1 MKKIFLL
8 VILLFGFLV
17 GLPLMGVLVAGKN
30 VIQYCEFPPLTH
42 YVSHAPF
49 SWYFFLGLVII
60 AILIS
65 ALLFFQLHHK
75 QSSAGLKNQTNPAVF
90 PWWGNLGLLLIL
102 VSWVVAWNRFSL
114 FHDLQPYTFF
124 PFWWGY
130 ILFINGFTYFRSGSC
145 LLTGRPVYFFILFP
159 VSGCF
164 WWFFEYL
171 NRFVQNWY
179 YVGIDDF
186 NVLEYIFYA
195 SLSFSTVLPAVLSTE
210 EFLSSY
216 PRLTEPLKASFVIRF
231 RETGFIKISVLLA
244 SSIGLVGIGIWP
256 DYLFPLLWLS
266 PLLIIITMQ
275 KMMGRATVF
284 DSLYHGDWRSVWM
297 PALAALFCGF
307 FWELWNV
314 KSHAHWIYS
323 IPFVE
328 KAHIFEMP
336 ILGYLGYLPF
346 GLECKAVASLV
357 EEALEKGCK
366 SKRFFTRLLE

>member
-8 VILLFGFLV
+8 VILLFVLLV
-17 GLPLMGVLVAGKN
+17 GLPLLGVLVAGKN

-49 SWYFFLGLVII
+49 SWYLFSGLVII
-60 AILIS
+60 AILVFV
-65 ALLFFQLHHK
+65 LLFFQLHHK
-75 QSSAGLKNQTNPAVF
+75 QSSASLKTQTNPIAF

-114 FHDLQPYTFF
+114 FHILQPYTFL
-124 PFWWGY
+124 PLWLGY
-130 ILFINGFTYFRSGSC
+130 ILFINGLTYLLSGSC
-145 LLTGRPVYFFILFP
+145 LLTGRPAYFFILFP

-186 NVLEYIFYA
+186 NVIEYVFHA

-216 PRLTEPLKASFVIRF
+216 SRLTEPLKASFVIYCRKS
-231 RETGFIKISVLLA
+231 RFIKIGVLLA
-244 SSIGLVGIGIWP
+244 SSIGLIGIGIWP

-266 PLLIIITMQ
+266 PLLIIVTTQ
-275 KMMGRATVF
+275 KMMGQATVF
-284 DSLYHGDWRSVWM
+284 DSIRQGDWRPVWL

-314 KSHAHWIYS
+314 KSYAHWVYS
-323 IPFVE
+323 IPFVQ

-336 ILGYLGYLPF
+336 ILGYLGYLTF

-357 EEALEKGCK
+357 EEVLQRDACQKG
-366 SKRFFTRLLE
+366 SLQG